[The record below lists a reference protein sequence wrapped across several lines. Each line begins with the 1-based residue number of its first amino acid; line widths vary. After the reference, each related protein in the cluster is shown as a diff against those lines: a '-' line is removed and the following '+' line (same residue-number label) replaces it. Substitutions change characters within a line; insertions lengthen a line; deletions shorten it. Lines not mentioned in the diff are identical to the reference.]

1 MKDKDQEKK
10 DKNKALYISIGVHIV
25 LALLFVIIAA
35 WTEPDPPIPEYGIEL
50 AIIGHESSPSNDNVK
65 KSKPVV
71 EQEQLE
77 ETVLEPKT
85 EEPNTESSEAVS
97 AAELTE
103 DINSPDVNNEV
114 KTTENGATEVEKE
127 MQEVD
132 NIEEANTEEEV
143 KEATTS
149 EPEVDERAIFQDN
162 SENVEGEAGEDI
174 KSGGSSLN
182 MSGWIWDFKPE
193 PDDKSTEN
201 GKIVF
206 QITVDEDGE
215 IIGIQTIEKTV
226 SPQVEKVYKNAV
238 MDLTFSKTSDNQSVA
253 NNSKGVIT
261 FIIQSK

>member
-1 MKDKDQEKK
+1 MKAKDQEKK
-10 DKNKALYISIGVHIV
+10 DKNKALYISIGLHVV

-50 AIIGHESSPSNDNVK
+50 AIIGQSSAPSSDNIKNVE
-65 KSKPVV
+65 PVV
-71 EQEQLE
+71 KQEQLE
-77 ETVLEPKT
+77 ETVLKPAT
-85 EEPNTESSEAVS
+85 EEPVSESDEATPTEELTESV
-97 AAELTE
+97 TE
-103 DINSPDVNNEV
+103 DINSPDANNEAE
-114 KTTENGATEVEKE
+114 TTK
-127 MQEVD
+127 
-132 NIEEANTEEEV
+132 NIATEEE
-143 KEATTS
+143 KAIQEANDIEESNTEATTS
-149 EPEVDERAIFQDN
+149 EPEVDDRAIFQDN
-162 SENVEGEAGEDI
+162 SRNGGGETGEDDV
-174 KSGGSSLN
+174 SGGSSLN

-226 SPQVEKVYKNAV
+226 SPIVEKVYKNAV
-238 MDLTFSKTSDNQSVA
+238 MELTFSKTSDNQSVA